1 MTFCL
6 GMRLK
11 TGLVGLAD
19 TRITSGYE
27 AITAKKVSIFQ
38 GESSAMFL
46 MTSGL
51 RSARDKALTY
61 FEELI
66 EDQDQP
72 FDRLYKA
79 VNAFAQQVRRAAAED
94 QQYLNNAGL
103 QFNIHALIGGQMSA
117 DREPKLFLLYPEGN
131 WVEIAKGTPY
141 QIVGASGYGKPVL
154 DRTLVF
160 DDSLKFALK
169 VGLLAFDSTRISATD
184 VDLPVDVVVY
194 EADSF
199 RFVEHRFYQEDLKE
213 ISEWWM
219 DKLKSNIRAMPSEFI
234 DRVIAQLRPPAE
246 APRLAPRKPE

>member
-27 AITAKKVSIFQ
+27 AITAKKVSIFE
-38 GESSAMFL
+38 GEKSAMFL

-66 EDQDQP
+66 EEQEQP
-72 FDRLYKA
+72 FDKLYKA
-79 VNAFAQQVRRAAAED
+79 VNAFADQVRRAAAED
-94 QQYLNNAGL
+94 KPYLNSAGL
-103 QFNIHALIGGQMSA
+103 QFNIHALIGGQMA
-117 DREPKLFLLYPEGN
+117 LDKQPKLYLLYPEGN

-141 QIVGASGYGKPVL
+141 QIVGATGYGKPVL
-154 DRTLVF
+154 DRTLVY
-160 DDSLKFALK
+160 DDTLKFALK

-199 RFVEHRFYQEDLKE
+199 KFVEHRFYQEDLQE
-213 ISEWWM
+213 ITEWWM
-219 DKLKSNIRAMPSEFI
+219 DKLKENIRAMPSEFI
-234 DRVIAQLRPPAE
+234 DRVIAQLRPPSE
-246 APRLAPRKPE
+246 VPRIAPKQTK